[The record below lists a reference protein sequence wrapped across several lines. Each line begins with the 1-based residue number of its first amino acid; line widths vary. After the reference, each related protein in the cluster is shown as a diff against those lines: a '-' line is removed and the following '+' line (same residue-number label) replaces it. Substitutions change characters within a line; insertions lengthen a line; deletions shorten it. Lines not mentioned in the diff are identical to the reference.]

1 MKIDLR
7 KKYKI
12 DGKVYSGVEL
22 FTLVDDIV
30 CDDNT
35 DIIEFLEN
43 KIIVKGDYKVTLSVE
58 EIKEK
63 RKWEKEQFLKQ

>member
-12 DGKVYSGVEL
+12 DGNVYSGVEF
-22 FTLVDDIV
+22 FTLLDDIV

-43 KIIVKGDYKVTLSVE
+43 KIIIRGDYKVTLSVE
-58 EIKEK
+58 EVK
-63 RKWEKEQFLKQ
+63 

>member
-1 MKIDLR
+1 MKINLR

-12 DGKVYSGVEL
+12 DGKVYSGVEF
-22 FTLVDDIV
+22 FTLLDDIV

-43 KIIVKGDYKVTLSVE
+43 KIILRGYYKVTLSVE
-58 EIKEK
+58 EVKEK
-63 RKWEKEQFLKQ
+63 RK

>member
-1 MKIDLR
+1 MKINLR

-12 DGKVYSGVEL
+12 DGKVYSGVEF
-22 FTLVDDIV
+22 FTLLDDIV

-43 KIIVKGDYKVTLSVE
+43 KIILRGYYKVTLSVE
-58 EIKEK
+58 EVK
-63 RKWEKEQFLKQ
+63 

>member
-1 MKIDLR
+1 MKINLR

-12 DGKVYSGVEL
+12 DGKVYSGVEF
-22 FTLVDDIV
+22 FTLLDDIV

-43 KIIVKGDYKVTLSVE
+43 KIILRGYYKVTLSVE
-58 EIKEK
+58 EVKEK
-63 RKWEKEQFLKQ
+63 RKWKVR